1 MYYAVAKLIL
11 ILFFLYSEGD
21 EVKIEPLRIRNFT
34 MEIGEEF
41 NRLYK
46 DEKSKY
52 VVTNVTLKNTS
63 VDETFI
69 RKSGFKVGKILHMKT
84 DSAMGHG
91 Q

>member
-46 DEKSKY
+46 DENSKY
-52 VVTNVTLKNTS
+52 VVTNVTLKNKS